1 MTGEGVDIGD
11 ELNLARAGSSAA
23 DAAREGDDKAAVA
36 ALIGTDLQEFR
47 PGDAVEASPVEAVVR
62 MVNLAGDGGHQ
73 GNRIG
78 FATGQRPDGLHDV
91 LHVLPPALEVP
102 ATILDWTTNLGQKE
116 TTGFGGSAAGRWV
129 QTHPAPFGGQV

>member
-47 PGDAVEASPVEAVVR
+47 PGDAVEASPVEAVVG

-73 GNRIG
+73 CDLVG
-78 FATGQRPDGLHDV
+78 FAVGQTVDRGGKGGRLLGVFDIDSNQ
-91 LHVLPPALEVP
+91 PAAFTEEDSRALS
-102 ATILDWTTNLGQKE
+102 AILASV
-116 TTGFGGSAAGRWV
+116 FAAI
-129 QTHPAPFGGQV
+129 